1 VGAQRANGAVA
12 ARRRALTSRVSTGH
26 VVMVLAGVLGAL
38 LTLSALRAADNTRPV
53 LAATS
58 DIATGSVVDAHSFRA
73 TRVHVGSAVLATLFD
88 ASELAELR
96 GRVVVE
102 RIPAGALVTREA
114 VRRVAE
120 GNDPRAMSFPIP
132 RSRAVGGALVVGD
145 RVDVLSVVR
154 NSGRSGYVATDIQVL
169 AFTSSGSGPLQGSD
183 DASVTIA
190 VASDA
195 AARIASALETGTITL
210 VRATGATP
218 LHQAAP
224 FEPEAVGATVPT
236 AATP

>member
-1 VGAQRANGAVA
+1 VGAQRAKTAVA
-12 ARRRALTSRVSTGH
+12 ARRRALASRVSTGH

-38 LTLSALRAADNTRPV
+38 LTLSALRAADNTRPM

-58 DIATGSVVDAHSFRA
+58 DIAAGTVVDTHSFRT
-73 TRVHVGSAVLATLFD
+73 TRVHAGRDVLATLFD
-88 ASELAELR
+88 ASELAGLR
-96 GRVVVE
+96 GRVAVE
-102 RIPAGALVTREA
+102 RIPAGALVTRDA
-114 VRRVAE
+114 VRRVAA
-120 GNDPRAMSFPIP
+120 GDGPRAMSFPIP

-145 RVDVLSVVR
+145 RVDVLSVLR

-169 AFTSSGSGPLQGSD
+169 AFTGSGSGPLQGSD
-183 DASVTIA
+183 DASVTLA
-190 VASDA
+190 VASDG

-224 FEPEAVGATVPT
+224 FDPGAVGAAGPT